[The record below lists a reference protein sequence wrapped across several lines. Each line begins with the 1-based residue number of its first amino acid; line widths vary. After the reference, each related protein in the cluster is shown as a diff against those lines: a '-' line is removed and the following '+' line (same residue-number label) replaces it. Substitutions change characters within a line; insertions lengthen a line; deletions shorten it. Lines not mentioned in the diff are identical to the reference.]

1 MARGNGEG
9 SVYQEGKRSGRE
21 DGRWVAQVVVDG
33 KLRRR
38 FASTEAGAKKQLRT
52 LQAKVESGE
61 ALGDG
66 NLTVAQLLDKW
77 RTTVLPARD
86 LSLRT
91 ITVYEWCCDVL
102 TETIGSLRADRL
114 RPEDVE
120 AAFAELAENGRKGIG
135 KPVARSSLVKMRSV
149 LGKALD
155 HGVRRQIVSRNVA
168 RVVELPAG
176 ARRAE
181 PGRSLTVEQASAL
194 LASTADHRL
203 HALFRIM
210 LMLGLRPGEATGLTW
225 ADIDFDDGIVHVRR
239 SLKLERGQ
247 LIVTDSLKT
256 TRSRRS
262 LRPDPTV
269 IDALR
274 RHRTLQIAE
283 RVKVGALW
291 SNPDDLVFTTTV
303 GGPIDPNNL
312 RRTFAGITESAGL
325 GHWHPHELRHSAASI
340 MSAAGVPLERIADVL
355 GHDGTRMTAQIY
367 RHAVAPTIDDAAIMG
382 QLLA

>member
-1 MARGNGEG
+1 M
-9 SVYQEGKRSGRE
+9 
-21 DGRWVAQVVVDG
+21 
-33 KLRRR
+33 
-38 FASTEAGAKKQLRT
+38 
-52 LQAKVESGE
+52 
-61 ALGDG
+61 
-66 NLTVAQLLDKW
+66 
-77 RTTVLPARD
+77 
-86 LSLRT
+86 
-91 ITVYEWCCDVL
+91 YEWCCDVL
-102 TETIGSLRADRL
+102 AETLGSLRADRL
-114 RPEDVE
+114 TPEDVE
-120 AAFAELAENGRKGIG
+120 AAFAELATNGRKGTG
-135 KPVARSSLVKMRSV
+135 KPVSRSSLVKMRSV

-247 LIVTDSLKT
+247 LIVTDALKT

-274 RHRTLQIAE
+274 RHRTLQVAE
-283 RVKVGALW
+283 RVKIGALW